1 MARSYCDESSVK
13 QYLPEGIVTQ
23 GQNPTPNPM
32 NPSPE
37 SLANVDIDFFIQQAC
52 AHNDGAL
59 ATQYDVP
66 LVQTNQ
72 GGDIEYPHPIPAI
85 AALLAS
91 QMIWEQRLQG
101 ADRQRSDSQKER
113 EAWAHAELVH
123 IQNGERLLMGQVN
136 LRANRFIRNTLF
148 NAPRN
153 PATGGKSDSK

>member
-1 MARSYCDESSVK
+1 MARNYCDEAAVK

-23 GQNPTPNPM
+23 GQNTTPNPM

-37 SLANVDIDFFIQQAC
+37 SLTNVDIDFFIQQAC
-52 AHNDGAL
+52 AHIDGAL

-66 LVQTNQ
+66 LVQSNQ
-72 GGDIEYPHPIPAI
+72 GGEVGYPQPVPSIT
-85 AALLAS
+85 ALLAA

-113 EAWAHAELVH
+113 EAWAHSELAR
-123 IQNGERLLMGQVN
+123 IQNGERLLIGQVN
-136 LRANRFIRNTLF
+136 LRANRFVRNTLM

-153 PATGGKSDSK
+153 PASGGKSDTK

>member
-1 MARSYCDESSVK
+1 MARNYCDESDVK

-23 GQNPTPNPM
+23 GQNATPNPM

-37 SLANVDIDFFIQQAC
+37 SLTNVDIDFFIQQAC
-52 AHNDGAL
+52 AHIDGAL

-66 LVQTNQ
+66 LVKSNQ
-72 GGDIEYPHPIPAI
+72 GGDVGYPQPVPSI
-85 AALLAS
+85 AALLAA

-113 EAWAHAELVH
+113 EAWAHSELAR
-123 IQNGERLLMGQVN
+123 IQNGERLLIGQVN
-136 LRANRFIRNTLF
+136 LRANRFVRNTLM

-153 PATGGKSDSK
+153 PASGGKSDTK